1 MSSEKALP
9 KIITE
14 DPGELNI
21 GIDLDGVV
29 ANISSEVR
37 KMVLEGLGI
46 DASLAGNRKNSRGP
60 QFVLGMWDNP
70 ALYEAAEQIPGAVDT
85 INEWRTHG
93 FQIWFITART
103 KNSVGEATLNWLERN
118 GLGWAKKEKRVL
130 FPQPS
135 DKDKVLFKS
144 RAVKKLA
151 LHIVIEDYANILR
164 TYVHHH

>member
-46 DASLAGNRKNSRGP
+46 DASLAGNRKNSRGGLNLYLVCGITRNFMKRP
-60 QFVLGMWDNP
+60 NKFLGR
-70 ALYEAAEQIPGAVDT
+70 LTQ
-85 INEWRTHG
+85 
-93 FQIWFITART
+93 
-103 KNSVGEATLNWLERN
+103 
-118 GLGWAKKEKRVL
+118 
-130 FPQPS
+130 
-135 DKDKVLFKS
+135 
-144 RAVKKLA
+144 
-151 LHIVIEDYANILR
+151 
-164 TYVHHH
+164 